1 MIMLAIFVV
10 LAIGGFAFLSGF
22 DMRSEQARVMRERLL
37 TLDTAAKR
45 PGGHEAAVLR
55 DELLSSIPALNNV
68 LTQSPKIIRLQKYIS
83 QADLKMRAGKLL
95 LICACVGAAAALVT
109 NLFVSAGFAFLALVI
124 GCLLPFGYVGYKRSK
139 RFRHFEELF
148 PQAIELLS
156 RAVRAGHSFSSSLE
170 VIANELGEPVSGEF
184 RKLYEEQKYGL
195 PIKDA
200 LLNLG
205 DRVPLV
211 DVRFFAVS
219 VILQRDTGG
228 NLAEILDKLSYVIR
242 ERFKIL
248 RQLRVFTAQGRMS
261 MLILI
266 SLPFFMALMM
276 SLIAPK
282 YLNILIT
289 DPMGRNL
296 IVLGF
301 AMLATGFFFIRRI
314 VNIRV

>member
-1 MIMLAIFVV
+1 M
-10 LAIGGFAFLSGF
+10 
-22 DMRSEQARVMRERLL
+22 
-37 TLDTAAKR
+37 
-45 PGGHEAAVLR
+45 
-55 DELLSSIPALNNV
+55 
-68 LTQSPKIIRLQKYIS
+68 
-83 QADLKMRAGKLL
+83 
-95 LICACVGAAAALVT
+95 
-109 NLFVSAGFAFLALVI
+109 
-124 GCLLPFGYVGYKRSK
+124 
-139 RFRHFEELF
+139 
-148 PQAIELLS
+148 
-156 RAVRAGHSFSSSLE
+156 RAGHSFSSSLE

-205 DRVPLV
+205 ERVPLV

-242 ERFKIL
+242 ERFKIM

-266 SLPFFMALMM
+266 SLPFVMAFMM

-296 IVLGF
+296 IMLGF

-314 VNIRV
+314 VNVRV

>member
-1 MIMLAIFVV
+1 MIMIAIFVV

-22 DMRSEQARVMRERLL
+22 DLRSEQARVMRERLL
-37 TLDTAAKR
+37 SLDTAAKR
-45 PGGHEAAVLR
+45 TGGHEAAVLR

-68 LTQSPKIIRLQKYIS
+68 LTQSPRILRLQKYIS
-83 QADLKMRAGKLL
+83 QADLKTRAGKLL
-95 LICACVGAAAALVT
+95 LICACVGAAAALLANV
-109 NLFVSAGFAFLALVI
+109 FAPGGFAFLALVM
-124 GCLLPFGYVGYKRSK
+124 GCLLPFGYVAYKRSK

-148 PQAIELLS
+148 PQAVELLA

-170 VIANELGEPVSGEF
+170 LIANELGEPVSGEF

-205 DRVPLV
+205 ERMPLV

-266 SLPFFMALMM
+266 SLPFIMAVMM

-282 YLNILIT
+282 YLNILVT